1 MDTRFL
7 ETLVTVVECGSLAEA
22 ARRLNLTAAAVAQRI
37 QALEAEIG
45 IALLARSGRTVHP
58 TTAAVA
64 VLGRAR
70 AIQREIRDLKSVAAS
85 GILSGELRLGVV
97 PSMLTG
103 FLPDVLARFS
113 TSHPQIELRIAR
125 GDSAEVYRDLM
136 DERTDVAITSEPP
149 FAIPKTCEWSLLREE
164 PYVVLASATIMGRD
178 PLAILRQEP
187 FIRLHRKLHAG
198 QAIDRYLRKKSICP
212 IERFELD
219 GSRRL
224 RSWWIAVSVSRCS
237 RTMRHLAGGSH
248 TTQDTDFG
256 SVDGPPDRTFMEKSV
271 APYRSHSRVCGT
283 SRADSQP
290 QKPPNSTKMRVGAAR
305 RRKSG
310 HSPDEEP
317 EVAAE

>member
-237 RTMRHLAGGSH
+237 RTMRHPGRRVSYYARYRFRIGRWSAGS
-248 TTQDTDFG
+248 DFYG
-256 SVDGPPDRTFMEKSV
+256 KERRSVSVSFTRLRDKPSGQPAAKTAELNEDEGWGCTAAQKRTFTRRG
-271 APYRSHSRVCGT
+271 ARS
-283 SRADSQP
+283 
-290 QKPPNSTKMRVGAAR
+290 R
-305 RRKSG
+305 R
-310 HSPDEEP
+310 
-317 EVAAE
+317 

>member
-7 ETLVTVVECGSLAEA
+7 ETLVTVVECSSLAEA

-219 GSRRL
+219 GLAAIAIMVDRGLGVSLLPDYAPPWPEGLTLRKIPISDRSMVRRIGLLWKRASLRIGLIHAFAGQAERTASRKNR
-224 RSWWIAVSVSRCS
+224 
-237 RTMRHLAGGSH
+237 RT
-248 TTQDTDFG
+248 Q
-256 SVDGPPDRTFMEKSV
+256 
-271 APYRSHSRVCGT
+271 
-283 SRADSQP
+283 
-290 QKPPNSTKMRVGAAR
+290 R
-305 RRKSG
+305 R
-310 HSPDEEP
+310 
-317 EVAAE
+317 

>member
-1 MDTRFL
+1 
-7 ETLVTVVECGSLAEA
+7 
-22 ARRLNLTAAAVAQRI
+22 
-37 QALEAEIG
+37 
-45 IALLARSGRTVHP
+45 
-58 TTAAVA
+58 
-64 VLGRAR
+64 LGRAR
-70 AIQREIRDLKSVAAS
+70 AIQREIRDLKSVASS

-164 PYVVLASATIMGRD
+164 PNVVLASAMILGRD

-219 GSRRL
+219 GLAAIAIMVDRGLGVSLLPDYAPPWPEGLTL
-224 RSWWIAVSVSRCS
+224 RKIPIS
-237 RTMRHLAGGSH
+237 
-248 TTQDTDFG
+248 
-256 SVDGPPDRTFMEKSV
+256 DRSM
-271 APYRSHSRVCGT
+271 VCRIGLLWK
-283 SRADSQP
+283 RASL
-290 QKPPNSTKMRVGAAR
+290 RVGLIHAFAGQAERTASRKDR
-305 RRKSG
+305 RTQRG
-310 HSPDEEP
+310 
-317 EVAAE
+317 